1 MKVKVNFCV
10 HKTVFKEHFLCGEYT
25 SEILKDEIS
34 YSRFI
39 V

>member
-1 MKVKVNFCV
+1 MKVKVNFCE
-10 HKTVFKEHFLCGEYT
+10 HKTDFLCGEYT